1 MSGRKIKEL
10 FEKNK
15 NIVIN
20 SDIDGFLCGMIL
32 QKYFGCRVVG
42 FSDSRDTVW
51 LAPEVSD
58 IDAPVYIDLYV
69 ARPDVVCID
78 QHIIAY
84 DCNHHNT
91 ILGYGTKFNPNLER
105 KRTFVGD
112 MGSGYSHKY
121 PFGTVHYLIALMGRE
136 GINVG
141 LPDLFQVHYT
151 AQWNDASQIISATLG
166 HVILRADDALYSTL
180 RPYRENAL
188 DWWNWLDPT
197 HAIPALETLRKYLD
211 TCDIEKARAYKVETG
226 SFFKKLGCDGHDGAF
241 MKVTDDDGVILPKV
255 LNYRD
260 VIGKMMGTSL
270 DLPERYIIHKGKYA
284 VRHVI
289 QGEGMPVLDA
299 GNLYSYAF
307 IYGPHSK
314 SPNFS
319 FTIDME

>member
-58 IDAPVYIDLYV
+58 IYAPVYIDLYV
-69 ARPDVVCID
+69 ARPDVVCIE

-84 DCNHHNT
+84 DHNHHNT

-105 KRTFVGD
+105 GRTFMGD
-112 MGSGYSHKY
+112 MESGYYHKY
-121 PFGTVHYLIALMGRE
+121 PFGTVHYLITLMARE
-136 GINVG
+136 GIDVIF
-141 LPDLFQVHYT
+141 PDLSVSHKT
-151 AQWNDASQIISATLG
+151 TQWNDASQTMSTTLG

-180 RPYRENAL
+180 SPYRENAL
-188 DWWNWLDPT
+188 DWWNWLDST
-197 HAIPALETLRKYLD
+197 HTIPAIESFRRYMEN
-211 TCDIEKARAYKVETG
+211 CEIEKAKAYKNETDN
-226 SFFKKLGCDGHDGAF
+226 FFKKLGCEGQDGAF
-241 MKVTDDDGVILPKV
+241 MEITDEKGMILPKV
-255 LNYRD
+255 LNYCD
-260 VIGKMMGTSL
+260 IIGKMMGASL

-289 QGEGMPVLDA
+289 QGEGVPVLDA

-319 FTIDME
+319 FTIDMK